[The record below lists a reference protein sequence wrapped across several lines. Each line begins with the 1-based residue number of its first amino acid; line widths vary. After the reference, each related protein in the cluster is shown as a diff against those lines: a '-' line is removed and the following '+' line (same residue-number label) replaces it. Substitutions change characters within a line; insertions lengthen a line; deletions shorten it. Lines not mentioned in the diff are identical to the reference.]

1 MKHYYISASNAEK
14 GFIEVTETEYYT
26 LRGDDTVHPYAS
38 RVYRS
43 EMTIDEVP
51 EELREEVQTV
61 VDRRIERLGKYECM
75 VVRRSAANETVG

>member
-1 MKHYYISASNAEK
+1 MKYYVTINQRLT
-14 GFIEVTETEYYT
+14 EVTESEFKW
-26 LRGDDTVHPYAS
+26 LHGGKTVHPYAS
-38 RVYRS
+38 KVYRG